1 MRERRESGSDSAGG
15 GSGGFDPIAPI
26 AGQGAALAVALVIGK
41 EAGERES
48 VARAMHREQRGPDGP
63 FLRIDCESD
72 ERLLRQALQ
81 SWLAG
86 SRNYSPQFLARL
98 EGGSLFLDGVEALGV
113 ETQSLLLD
121 FMNRASGVVG
131 DFEGAPV
138 GPSQLW
144 KGQLI
149 AGSETGLRRV
159 VRDRG
164 FLSGLADRLE
174 KVRIVLDPDDV
185 DFRES

>member
-1 MRERRESGSDSAGG
+1 MRERRESETGSAGSDPGA
-15 GSGGFDPIAPI
+15 FDPIAGTGP
-26 AGQGAALAVALVIGK
+26 ALAVALVIGK
-41 EAGERES
+41 SPGERES

-63 FLRIDCESD
+63 FHRIDCRSD
-72 ERLLRQALQ
+72 EGLLRQALQ

-86 SRNYSPQFLARL
+86 SRGYSPQFLTRL

-121 FMNRASGVVG
+121 FLNRVSGAVG
-131 DFEGAPV
+131 VIEGAPG
-138 GPSQLW
+138 GPSQPW

-149 AGSETGLRRV
+149 AGSEYELRRA
-159 VRDRG
+159 VRDQG
-164 FLSGLADRLE
+164 YLSGLAERLE

-185 DFRES
+185 DDRES

>member
-1 MRERRESGSDSAGG
+1 MRERREPGPGSRGEGPGA
-15 GSGGFDPIAPI
+15 FDPV

-41 EAGERES
+41 SASERES

-63 FLRIDCESD
+63 FHRIDCRTD
-72 ERLLRQALQ
+72 EGMVRQALQ

-98 EGGSLFLDGVEALGV
+98 ESGSLFLDGVEALGV

-121 FMNRASGVVG
+121 FMNRVSGVVG
-131 DFEGAPV
+131 ETEGAPD
-138 GPSQLW
+138 GPSQPW

-149 AGSETGLRRV
+149 AGSETELRRW

-164 FLSGLADRLE
+164 YLSGLAERLE

-185 DFRES
+185 DSRES

>member
-1 MRERRESGSDSAGG
+1 VRERRESGFGSAGEK
-15 GSGGFDPIAPI
+15 SGAFDPMTG
-26 AGQGAALAVALVIGK
+26 AGPALAVALVIGK
-41 EAGERES
+41 DASERES

-63 FLRIDCESD
+63 FLRIDCGSD
-72 ERLLRQALQ
+72 EGLLRQALQ

-86 SRNYSPQFLARL
+86 SENSSPQFLSRL

-121 FMNRASGVVG
+121 FMHRVSGVVG
-131 DFEGAPV
+131 EIEGASD

-144 KGQLI
+144 RGQLI
-149 AGSETGLRRV
+149 AGSQIELRQA

-164 FLSGLADRLE
+164 YLSGLAERLE

-185 DFRES
+185 DSRES

>member
-1 MRERRESGSDSAGG
+1 MRERRESGSGSAGSEPG
-15 GSGGFDPIAPI
+15 AFDPIAGP
-26 AGQGAALAVALVIGK
+26 GAALAVALVIGK
-41 EAGERES
+41 SAGERES

-63 FLRIDCESD
+63 FLRIDCRSD
-72 ERLLRQALQ
+72 EGLIRQALQ

-86 SRNYSPQFLARL
+86 TRNYSPQFLARL

-121 FMNRASGVVG
+121 FMNRVSRAVGVI
-131 DFEGAPV
+131 EGAPG

-149 AGSETGLRRV
+149 AGSEYELRRA

-164 FLSGLADRLE
+164 YLSGLAERLE

-185 DFRES
+185 DPRES

>member
-1 MRERRESGSDSAGG
+1 
-15 GSGGFDPIAPI
+15 
-26 AGQGAALAVALVIGK
+26 VALVIGK
-41 EAGERES
+41 SEGERES

-63 FLRIDCESD
+63 FLRIDCRSD
-72 ERLLRQALQ
+72 EGMVRQALQ

-86 SRNYSPQFLARL
+86 SRSYSPQFLNRL

-121 FMNRASGVVG
+121 FMNRVSGAAGVI
-131 DFEGAPV
+131 EGAPS
-138 GPSQLW
+138 GSSQPW

-149 AGSETGLRRV
+149 AGSESPLRRA

-164 FLSGLADRLE
+164 YLSGLAERLE

-185 DFRES
+185 DSRES